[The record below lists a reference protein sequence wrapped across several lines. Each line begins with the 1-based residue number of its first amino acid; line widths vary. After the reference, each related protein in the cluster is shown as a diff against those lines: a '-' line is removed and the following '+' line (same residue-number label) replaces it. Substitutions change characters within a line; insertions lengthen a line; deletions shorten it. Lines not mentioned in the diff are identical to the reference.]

1 MKQQY
6 DAPTIKSYSSEAIL
20 EKIGP
25 ANAVYP

>member
-1 MKQQY
+1 MKKQY
-6 DAPTIKSYSSEAIL
+6 DAPTIASYNSSSIL